1 MDQTLAT
8 QLNKSLVTDNPDAG
22 QNIGE
27 EMSVSHFPPVGLD
40 KGVVYA
46 SNSSRSSSGSSSN
59 SDDPSSSDSGSPS
72 ENISNADSVHSLCVE
87 SKDSS
92 VI

>member
-1 MDQTLAT
+1 MPIST
-8 QLNKSLVTDNPDAG
+8 QPFDLSVL
-22 QNIGE
+22 E
-27 EMSVSHFPPVGLD
+27 EQRSH
-40 KGVVYA
+40 
-46 SNSSRSSSGSSSN
+46 SGSSSN